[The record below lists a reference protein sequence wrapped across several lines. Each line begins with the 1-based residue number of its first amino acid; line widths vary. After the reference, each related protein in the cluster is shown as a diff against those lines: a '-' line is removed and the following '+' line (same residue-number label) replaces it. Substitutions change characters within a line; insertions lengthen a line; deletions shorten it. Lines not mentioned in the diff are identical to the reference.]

1 MSTPTVRI
9 GILGASWIAPSAVI
23 KPAQNEVH
31 NVVVHCVAA
40 RDVARAKSF
49 ANKHG
54 IPVVHSTYTELINDP
69 NIDAVYIGLP
79 NSHHMEWTIK
89 AFEAGKHVLCEKPIA
104 NNAQEAEKMQEA
116 AEKAGK
122 FLMEAF
128 HYRYHPLIKYVRKCI
143 DDNVLDSPI
152 TGLHIKFGIPI
163 FSSSDI
169 RYNYSLGGGA
179 MMDTGCYTVNCL
191 RYLLNDEVEV
201 ISATPTK
208 LSKDDRI
215 DQDMNVQLKT
225 RNGNITA
232 SLDTSLWQIVPKIT
246 IDIIG
251 RDNSS
256 NICVTNWVAPH
267 MLYNSVIIDSK
278 DGHQTK
284 QYFPRNRTT
293 YGYMLEAFADAILNN
308 NPSAILTD
316 GRDAIKNMQLID
328 EIYTKAGMT
337 PRETLP
343 RSQESSSEN
352 DIELTEEKN

>member
-1 MSTPTVRI
+1 MI
-9 GILGASWIAPSAVI
+9 
-23 KPAQNEVH
+23 
-31 NVVVHCVAA
+31 
-40 RDVARAKSF
+40 
-49 ANKHG
+49 
-54 IPVVHSTYTELINDP
+54 
-69 NIDAVYIGLP
+69 
-79 NSHHMEWTIK
+79 
-89 AFEAGKHVLCEKPIA
+89 
-104 NNAQEAEKMQEA
+104 
-116 AEKAGK
+116 
-122 FLMEAF
+122 F
-128 HYRYHPLIKYVRKCI
+128 HFI
-143 DDNVLDSPI
+143 SP
-152 TGLHIKFGIPI
+152 
-163 FSSSDI
+163 
-169 RYNYSLGGGA
+169 YS
-179 MMDTGCYTVNCL
+179 
-191 RYLLNDEVEV
+191 YLLNDEVEV